1 MSLYDK
7 ASLIMTPSGVKT
19 DKLYSNKP
27 YNGNGDFTF
36 DRNLPTATRVNKD
49 GYIETVA
56 ADVPRLNYPFIDG
69 VVQDSPSLLLEPQSL
84 NSQVYSEDLS
94 SGFSNGAT
102 SELSNVAI
110 SPDSTLNAD
119 KLVESNTN
127 ARHELYG
134 ATISTSGTT
143 SVSFFAKA
151 AGRRYISV
159 FISGDPSSGGATFDV
174 QDGLVSLTSGGA
186 DASIVNYGNGWYRCS
201 LTSTKVGTQVY
212 YCLRTNGDA
221 VNIQTYQGDGTSG
234 MYLWGFQTEIAQS
247 YPTSYIPTSGS
258 AVTRSAETANGAGT
272 SAEFND
278 SEGVLFAEIAALPET
293 GRIALNDGTTSNNVR
308 FVYNSGINRI
318 DAILYNGSNQAVLSY
333 VLPIEGSFNKIAFKY
348 KASDFSL
355 YVDGFEV
362 NSRTNGGTTFS
373 VGTLSELDFDDG
385 GGNTDFY
392 GKTKQVAVFKTAL
405 TDSELEA
412 LTSWTSFN
420 EMATGQEYS
429 IQ

>member
-1 MSLYDK
+1 M
-7 ASLIMTPSGVKT
+7 
-19 DKLYSNKP
+19 
-27 YNGNGDFTF
+27 
-36 DRNLPTATRVNKD
+36 
-49 GYIETVA
+49 
-56 ADVPRLNYPFIDG
+56 
-69 VVQDSPSLLLEPQSL
+69 LLEPQSL

-159 FISGDPSSGGATFDV
+159 FINGDPSFGGATFDI
-174 QDGLVSLTSGGA
+174 QDGVVSLTSGGT
-186 DASIVNYGNGWYRCS
+186 DASIVNYGNGWYKCS
-201 LTSTKVGTQVY
+201 LTSTKVGTTVY
-212 YCLRTNGDA
+212 YCLRTNGNA

-258 AVTRSAETANGAGT
+258 AVTRSAETATGAGT
-272 SAEFND
+272 AAEFNN
-278 SEGVLFAEIAALPET
+278 SEGVLMAEI
-293 GRIALNDGTTSNNVR
+293 NFNNISSDSR
-308 FVYNSGINRI
+308 FVGILGSGVQNRVIIGALSNSTVLNTYVIS
-318 DAILYNGSNQAVLSY
+318 NGVNLANMTFAL
-333 VLPIEGSFNKIAFKY
+333 GSSFGLNNKIALKY
-348 KASDFSL
+348 KTNNFQL
-355 YVDGFEV
+355 WVNGIKVNVD
-362 NSRTNGGTTFS
+362 T
-373 VGTLSELDFDDG
+373 D
-385 GGNTDFY
+385 GNTSALALEDVGFLAFKTGQPFY
-392 GKTKQVAVFKTAL
+392 GNTKQLAVFKEAL